1 MILPYVHL
9 FCVSTIIGG
18 QRKAQGHIN
27 LLEVFAQVSLTA
39 VRARSGGGHH
49 KEMRTLDFPFSL

>member
-9 FCVSTIIGG
+9 FCVSTITGG

-39 VRARSGGGHH
+39 V
-49 KEMRTLDFPFSL
+49 